1 MHTLNDI
8 HSQLNP
14 TQVAHVL
21 KPQSV
26 ADVQAAL
33 AQAHEQRLPL
43 AISGGR
49 HAMGGQQFAQGGL
62 QLDMREMKQV
72 LHADGERGL
81 LRVQAGAMWPD
92 VIAATRAMPYAK
104 GSTPWAIRQKQTGV
118 DWVSLGGSIS
128 ANAHG
133 RGLRMQPLGAD
144 IEDLQLVL
152 PNGELRHCSR
162 SENAELFS
170 LVVGG
175 YGLFGVIASATLRL
189 SPRQRVRRLVDV
201 LDLDDAQVAIWR
213 RMEQGCVYG
222 DFQFVIDAD
231 DPRFLTRG
239 VMACYEPASSAG
251 MHVAPVAA
259 SHAANDLH
267 APAEL
272 SPDDWLGLLR
282 LAHVDKA
289 AAFRRYAQHYL
300 GTHGQTYDTDTMQL
314 ATYLPDYADLMQ
326 AASTTQP
333 HAPVKETLVIGEHY
347 VPYAHIG
354 RFMRAAQT
362 VLRGRGAELIYGT
375 IRAIA
380 QDETS
385 FLPWA
390 RQPSACVV
398 FNLRTPHTPVGLART
413 ASAFRGLID
422 AALKLG
428 GSYFLTYH
436 RHATARQLRQAH
448 PQIRAFAQHKQ
459 AIDPQGLLCS
469 DWWRHIRAQL
479 GDVHEAL
486 AA

>member
-21 KPQSV
+21 RPQSV

-33 AQAHEQRLPL
+33 ARANEQRLPL

-62 QLDMREMKQV
+62 QLDMTEMKQV

-81 LRVQAGAMWPD
+81 LRMQAGAMWPD
-92 VIAATRAMPYAK
+92 VIAATRAMPHAP
-104 GSTPWAIRQKQTGV
+104 GSAPWAIRQKQTGV
-118 DWVSLGGSIS
+118 DLVSLGGSIS

-162 SENAELFS
+162 TKNAELFS

-175 YGLFGVIASATLRL
+175 YGLFGVIASTTLRL
-189 SPRQRVRRLVDV
+189 TPRQRVRRLVDV
-201 LDLDDAQVAIWR
+201 LDLEDAQVAIWR

-239 VMACYEPASSAG
+239 VMACYEPVSTPA
-251 MHVAPVAA
+251 MRIAPVAA
-259 SHAANDLH
+259 VSAATGQY

-272 SPDDWLGLLR
+272 SPEDWLGLLR

-300 GTHGQTYDTDTMQL
+300 GTHGQIYDADTMQL

-326 AASTTQP
+326 AANTAQP

-347 VPYAHIG
+347 VPFAHIG

-380 QDETS
+380 QDQTS

-459 AIDPQGLLCS
+459 AIDPHCLLCS

-479 GDVHEAL
+479 GDVSEAL

>member
-1 MHTLNDI
+1 MPQLNDI

-14 TQVAHVL
+14 TAVARLL
-21 KPQSV
+21 KPQSL

-33 AQAHEQRLPL
+33 AQARDQGLRV
-43 AISGGR
+43 AVSGGR

-62 QLDMREMKQV
+62 QLDMRGMKQV
-72 LHADGERGL
+72 LHADGTQGL
-81 LRVQAGAMWPD
+81 LRMQAGAMWTD
-92 VIAATRAMPYAK
+92 VIAAARAMPHAA
-104 GSTPWAIRQKQTGV
+104 GTAPWAIRQKQTGV
-118 DWVSLGGSIS
+118 DLVSLGGSIS

-133 RGLRMQPLGAD
+133 RGLGLQPLGGD
-144 IEDLQLVL
+144 VEDLQLLL

-170 LVVGG
+170 LALGG
-175 YGLFGVIASATLRL
+175 YGLFGVIVSATLRL
-189 SPRQRVRRLVDV
+189 APRQRLRRLVDV
-201 LDLDDAQVAIWR
+201 LDLEDAQVAIWR
-213 RMEQGCVYG
+213 RIEQGCSYG

-239 VMACYEPASSAG
+239 VMACYEP
-251 MHVAPVAA
+251 VAA
-259 SHAANDLH
+259 HASPASTSANGQPHSDLSR
-267 APAEL
+267 E
-272 SPDDWLGLLR
+272 DWLGLLR

-300 GTHGQTYDTDTMQL
+300 GTHGQVYDSDTMQL

-326 AASTTQP
+326 AASATP
-333 HAPVKETLVIGEHY
+333 AHAPVKETLVIGEHY
-347 VPYAHIG
+347 VPFAHIG

-362 VLRGRGAELIYGT
+362 VLRGRGAEVVYGT

-380 QDETS
+380 QDTSS

-398 FNLRTPHTPVGLART
+398 FNLRTPHTPVGMART

-448 PQIRAFAQHKQ
+448 PRIREFAQHKQ

-469 DWWRHIRAQL
+469 DWWRHIRAQIGEL
-479 GDVHEAL
+479 QASEA
-486 AA
+486 A

>member
-1 MHTLNDI
+1 MPQLNDI

-14 TQVAHVL
+14 TQAARVL
-21 KPQSV
+21 APQSL

-33 AQAHEQRLPL
+33 AQARDQGLPV

-62 QLDMREMKQV
+62 QLDMRAMQQV

-81 LRVQAGAMWPD
+81 LRMQAGAMWPD
-92 VIAATRAMPYAK
+92 VIAAARAMPHAP
-104 GSTPWAIRQKQTGV
+104 GSAPWAIRQKQTGV
-118 DWVSLGGSIS
+118 DLVSLGGSIS

-133 RGLRMQPLGAD
+133 RGLGLQPLGGD
-144 IEDLQLVL
+144 IEDLQLLL

-162 SENAELFS
+162 NENAELFA
-170 LVVGG
+170 LAVGG
-175 YGLFGVIASATLRL
+175 YGLFGVICSATLRL

-201 LDLDDAQVAIWR
+201 LDLEDAQVAIWR
-213 RMEQGCVYG
+213 RIEQGCTYG

-239 VMACYEPASSAG
+239 VMACYEPVSSA
-251 MHVAPVAA
+251 APCTPAPTPAA
-259 SHAANDLH
+259 M
-267 APAEL
+267 PAEL
-272 SPDDWLGLLR
+272 SREDWLSLLR

-289 AAFRRYAQHYL
+289 AAFRHYAQHYL
-300 GTHGQTYDTDTMQL
+300 GTHGQIYDSDTLQL
-314 ATYLPDYADLMQ
+314 ATYLPDYADLVH
-326 AASTTQP
+326 AASTLPP

-347 VPYAHIG
+347 VPFAHIG
-354 RFMRAAQT
+354 RFMRAAQA
-362 VLRGRGAELIYGT
+362 VLRGRQAEVIYGT

-380 QDETS
+380 QDTTS

-398 FNLRTPHTPVGLART
+398 FNLRTPHTEQGLART

-436 RHATARQLRQAH
+436 RHATARQLLRAH
-448 PQIRAFAQHKQ
+448 PKIRAFAARKQ
-459 AIDPQGLLCS
+459 ALDPQGLLCS
-469 DWWRHIRAQL
+469 DWWRHIQAQL
-479 GDVHEAL
+479 SLTV